1 MKPLQA
7 QAASELVEVVPSI
20 TRAIREQMR
29 QHRTSELTVTQ
40 FRVLAFLNRH
50 PGASLSDVADHIG
63 LTLPSMSKLID
74 QLVARKVVAREADK
88 QDRRRVTLA
97 LTGRGHTIL
106 DSARSATREFM
117 TERLEQL
124 ERQDLE
130 TVLAAL
136 QILRPLF
143 ATARE
148 AQRMPGSLQLN

>member
-1 MKPLQA
+1 
-7 QAASELVEVVPSI
+7 
-20 TRAIREQMR
+20 
-29 QHRTSELTVTQ
+29 
-40 FRVLAFLNRH
+40 VLAFLNRH

-130 TVLAAL
+130 TVLEAL